1 MKRLDYLRVGL
12 ALGSNLGRRLVHLQ
26 EARELLKNIAVA
38 GEPLLQAPVYQTEPV
53 HCRAN
58 SPDFYNT
65 VVEIAF
71 AGTPFELLG
80 HTQAIEFKLGRLTA
94 PEPNAP
100 RIIDVD
106 ILYFGDETVDAGLL
120 VLPHPRLTTR
130 RFVLQPLADIRPDLV
145 LPGDTATIRE
155 HLLHLDSPESPLS
168 LVQASW

>member
-1 MKRLDYLRVGL
+1 LKLPRVGL
-12 ALGSNLGRRLVHLQ
+12 ALGSNLGRKLANLQ
-26 EARELLKNIAVA
+26 QARDLLKCIATP
-38 GEPLLQAPVYQTEPV
+38 GEPILQAPVYQTEPV
-53 HCRAN
+53 HCPAN

-71 AGTPFELLG
+71 AGTPFELLD
-80 HTQAIEFKLGRLTA
+80 HTQAIEFKLGRIA
-94 PEPNAP
+94 MPEANAP
-100 RIIDVD
+100 RVIDVD
-106 ILYFGDETVDAGLL
+106 ILYFGDQTVDAGLL

-155 HLLHLDSPESPLS
+155 HLLHLDSPEPPLA

>member
-1 MKRLDYLRVGL
+1 MKSSVSRVGL

-26 EARELLKNIAVA
+26 EARELLKNIAVS

-53 HCRAN
+53 RCPAN

-80 HTQAIEFKLGRLTA
+80 HTQAIEFKLGRLA
-94 PEPNAP
+94 MPEPNAP

-106 ILYFGDETVDAGLL
+106 ILYFGDQTLDAGLL

-155 HLLHLDSPESPLS
+155 HLLHLDSPEPPLA